1 MMYDTGREGIG
12 KFGRNWYFKN
22 ISTTMTF
29 ISKLS
34 AFLARRGRV
43 RQLSI
48 FESVYPDP
56 LPYNTT
62 QKMNGDMNK
71 R

>member
-1 MMYDTGREGIG
+1 
-12 KFGRNWYFKN
+12 
-22 ISTTMTF
+22 MTF

-56 LPYNTT
+56 LAYNTT